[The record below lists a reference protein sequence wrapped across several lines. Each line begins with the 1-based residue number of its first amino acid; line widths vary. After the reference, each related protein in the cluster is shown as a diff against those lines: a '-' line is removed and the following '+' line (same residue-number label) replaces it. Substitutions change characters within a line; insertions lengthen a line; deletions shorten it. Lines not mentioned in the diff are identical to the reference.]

1 MQDNPAAS
9 VPGGSMILTIA
20 LLALAIAAVVLLV
33 LWLVNRAA
41 AVRAR
46 AALQRAESDR
56 VEFELTLAEQTDRL
70 RIAGELDDLAAAALT
85 DVIAQADR
93 IRRIAGTDA
102 GAATR
107 AADGLVDA
115 ARRALADLRRGSTLA
130 RDGAAD
136 AAELGST
143 PGLADLDR
151 LVDALAGTGV
161 TATLRSFGEPFE
173 LTPAAD
179 LALLRIVQQAL
190 QNAAAHGGEGTTA
203 TVALRWSTDALQ
215 LQIDDDGER
224 ATAIRAGSDPDDPA
238 AYSAGDDLAALT
250 ETPWGRGITEMRERT
265 ELFGG
270 VFTANRIAGVGFSV
284 VASFPDLRHHNGV
297 HGVPL

>member
-1 MQDNPAAS
+1 
-9 VPGGSMILTIA
+9 MILSVQPVVLTVSPVLAVVLIA
-20 LLALAIAAVVLLV
+20 LAAAVVVLLV
-33 LWLVNRAA
+33 LWLVARGAARRHRAA
-41 AVRAR
+41 AQQAR
-46 AALQRAESDR
+46 ADR

-85 DVIAQADR
+85 DVIAAADR

-102 GAATR
+102 GSTVR
-107 AADGLVDA
+107 AADALVDS

-151 LVDALAGTGV
+151 LVEALAGNGL
-161 TATLRSFGEPFE
+161 TATLASTGEPFP

-190 QNAAAHGGEGTTA
+190 ENAATHGGPGTTA
-203 TVALRWSTDALQ
+203 AVTVRWSTDGLQ

-224 ATAIRAGSDPDDPA
+224 AAALRDGRDPQAPAEYTADD
-238 AYSAGDDLAALT
+238 DRAALT
-250 ETPWGRGITEMRERT
+250 DTPWGRGITEMRERS

-270 VFTANRIAGVGFSV
+270 VFSAHRTPGVGFTVS
-284 VASFPDLRHHNGV
+284 AAFPDLRHHNGV